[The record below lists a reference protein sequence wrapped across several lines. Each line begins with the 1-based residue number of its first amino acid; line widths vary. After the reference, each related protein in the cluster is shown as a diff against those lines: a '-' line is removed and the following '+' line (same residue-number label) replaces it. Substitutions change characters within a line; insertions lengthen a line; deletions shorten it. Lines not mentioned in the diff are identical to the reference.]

1 MYCTSCGAKYEARD
15 RFCTHCGAPVST
27 AAGSPATQLA
37 SAQPSTSHPSSTPSG
52 HPHGPIE
59 PAVHH
64 PAALS
69 STAAA
74 HPGPR
79 HGTLRAAELRL
90 EHLAGT
96 QDLEGFSLRDMFG
109 EVFKHRTEDELDDYL
124 VCGTPQTTP
133 ALHDVKP
140 AWPRPW
146 LFGRM
151 LLFIAALYAGLAF
164 AAFNFQNI
172 NAVPGMLMMGALAV
186 PLAALTLFFELN
198 VPRNVTLYTTLML
211 MTFGGV
217 FAIIVSLFGYQVK
230 ELNWLG
236 ASSAGIV
243 EESGKLVVVALLM
256 RQAKYKYVLN
266 GLLFGAAVG
275 AGFAWFESGGYAF
288 RQLLEAQSL
297 TAAVSVTQVRALLSP
312 FGHVPWT
319 AIAAGA
325 LWRAKGDAPMT
336 IKPFT
341 DGSFWKAYLI
351 PVVLHMLW
359 DSPVPAL
366 FFLKYIA
373 IGIVGWF
380 VVFGLVQQGLWQVRD
395 EQRASGPARQ
405 ATVIAPAPAG
415 S

>member
-1 MYCTSCGAKYEARD
+1 MRCPTCGAEYHAHD
-15 RFCTHCGAPVST
+15 RFCTHCGAPLST
-27 AAGSPATQLA
+27 AAGA
-37 SAQPSTSHPSSTPSG
+37 SAAQVANVRPSTGHPSSTSAG
-52 HPHGPIE
+52 HPHGSIE
-59 PAVHH
+59 PAAHH
-64 PAALS
+64 PAARTS
-69 STAAA
+69 TTAAQ
-74 HPGPR
+74 PGQR

-90 EHLAGT
+90 ERLAGT

-133 ALHDVKP
+133 ALHEVKP

-151 LLFIAALYAGLAF
+151 LLFIGALYAGLAF

-186 PLAALTLFFELN
+186 PLAVLTLFFELN
-198 VPRNVTLYTTLML
+198 VPRNVSLYTTLML

-217 FAIIVSLFGYQVK
+217 FAIIVALFGYQVK

-243 EESGKLVVVALLM
+243 EESGKLLVVALLM
-256 RQAKYKYVLN
+256 RQAKYKYILN

-288 RQLLEAQSL
+288 QQLLQSQSL
-297 TAAVSVTQVRALLSP
+297 AAAVNLTQTRALLSP
-312 FGHVPWT
+312 FGHVAWT

-336 IKPFT
+336 VKPFT
-341 DGSFWKAYLI
+341 DGGFWKAFLI
-351 PVVLHMLW
+351 PVVLHGLW
-359 DSPVPAL
+359 DSPIPAV
-366 FFLKYIA
+366 FDLKYIA

-395 EQRASGPARQ
+395 EQRASSPA
-405 ATVIAPAPAG
+405 AEPAGIASAPAG